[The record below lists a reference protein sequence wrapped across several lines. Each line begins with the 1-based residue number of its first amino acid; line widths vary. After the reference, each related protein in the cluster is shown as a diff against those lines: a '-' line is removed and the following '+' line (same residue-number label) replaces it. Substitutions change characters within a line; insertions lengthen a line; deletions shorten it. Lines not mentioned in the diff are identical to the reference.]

1 MCGMSDGVKGVFCGG
16 DSGDQIDIFTIAY
29 PSNATN
35 YTELSQA
42 RGNMGAAS
50 NGDRGLIGGGD
61 PNLTTIDYM
70 YFSGGA
76 AALDF
81 GDLTQ
86 GRGQNRATSGD

>member
-1 MCGMSDGVKGVFCGG
+1 
-16 DSGDQIDIFTIAY
+16 
-29 PSNATN
+29 
-35 YTELSQA
+35 
-42 RGNMGAAS
+42 MGAAS

-70 YFSGGA
+70 YFSGSGDA
-76 AALDF
+76 VDF